1 MQPLIYSRS
10 DLVPRKLLPGAE
22 TRLVHSET
30 MTLASWVFEPG
41 IDLPEHS
48 HPHEQITTVIEGVFE
63 LRIDGAPCRMEAG
76 AVAVIPSGTLHSGRS
91 ITECRVIDAFHPV
104 REDLR

>member
-1 MQPLIYSRS
+1 MQSSIYSRS
-10 DLVPRKLLPGAE
+10 ALEPRHLLPGTE
-22 TRLVHSET
+22 VRLVHSDT

-48 HPHEQITTVIEGVFE
+48 HPHEQITTVIEGQFE
-63 LRIDGAPCRMEAG
+63 LTIDGETSRLQAG
-76 AVAVIPSGTLHSGRS
+76 EVAIIASGAIHSGRS
-91 ITECRVIDAFHPV
+91 VTRCRVLDAFHPV

>member
-1 MQPLIYSRS
+1 MSSKTYSRS
-10 DLVPRKLLPGAE
+10 DLEIRHLLPGTEA
-22 TRLVHSET
+22 RFVHSESMT
-30 MTLASWVFEPG
+30 MAFWSFNPS

-63 LRIDGAPCRMEAG
+63 LKIDGEISRMEAG
-76 AVAVIPSGTLHSGRS
+76 DVTVIPSGAVHSGRS
-91 ITECRVIDAFHPV
+91 VTSCRVIDAFHPV

>member
-1 MQPLIYSRS
+1 
-10 DLVPRKLLPGAE
+10 
-22 TRLVHSET
+22 

-41 IDLPEHS
+41 IDLPEHN
-48 HPHEQITTVIEGVFE
+48 HPHDQITTVIEGVFE
-63 LRIDGAPCRMEAG
+63 LRIDGCPSRMEAG

-91 ITECRVIDAFHPV
+91 ITKCRVIDAFHPI

>member
-1 MQPLIYSRS
+1 MQSSVYSRS
-10 DLVPRKLLPGAE
+10 DLEPRQLLPG
-22 TRLVHSET
+22 TKVRLVHAET

-63 LRIDGAPCRMEAG
+63 LTIDGKAFQMEAG
-76 AVAVIPSGTLHSGRS
+76 DVAIIASSAIHSGRS
-91 ITECRVIDAFHPV
+91 LTRCRVIDAFQPV